1 MTKNKIVPTIVLT
14 VICLVSALLLG
25 VINMVTKDVILK
37 AELKA
42 ATEAMQEVLPGATS
56 FEEVN
61 IEGKNL
67 PKEIVKANKADNGG
81 YVFQIQVTGYK
92 PGIVIMVGVTSD
104 GAITKITKI
113 KTIKTSETW
122 GLEKKLDGE
131 YNDGDIG
138 SINKKI
144 EDVAIELTSKATSLS
159 SKAYKTALKAALE
172 AYGILSTEGGQSN
185 G

>member
-1 MTKNKIVPTIVLT
+1 MTKDKIVPTIVLT

-42 ATEAMQEVLPGATS
+42 ATEAMQEVLPSATS

-67 PKEIVKANKADNGG
+67 PKEIVKANNADNGG
-81 YVFQIQVTGYK
+81 YVFQIEVTGYK
-92 PGIVIMVGVTSD
+92 PGIVIMVGVTAD
-104 GAITKITKI
+104 GKIAKI

-144 EDVAIELTSKATSLS
+144 EGVAIEMTTKATSLS
-159 SKAYKTALKAALE
+159 SKAYKTALKAALD

>member
-1 MTKNKIVPTIVLT
+1 MSKEKIVPTIVLT

-42 ATEAMQEVLPGATS
+42 ATEAMQEVLPSATS

-81 YVFQIQVTGYK
+81 YVFQVEVTGYK

-104 GAITKITKI
+104 GAITNI

-144 EDVAIELTSKATSLS
+144 EDVAIEMTSKATSLS
-159 SKAYKTALKAALE
+159 SKAYKTALKAALD

>member
-1 MTKNKIVPTIVLT
+1 MTKDKIVPTIVLT

-42 ATEAMQEVLPGATS
+42 ATEAMQEVLPSATS

-81 YVFQIQVTGYK
+81 YVFQIEVTGYK
-92 PGIVIMVGVTSD
+92 PGIVIMVGVTAD
-104 GAITKITKI
+104 GAITKI

-144 EDVAIELTSKATSLS
+144 EDVAIEMTSKATSLS
-159 SKAYKTALKAALE
+159 SKAYKTALKAALD

>member
-42 ATEAMQEVLPGATS
+42 ATEAMQEVLPDATS

-81 YVFQIQVTGYK
+81 YVFQIEVTGYK

-104 GAITKITKI
+104 GAITNI

-131 YNDGDIG
+131 YNDGDIS

-159 SKAYKTALKAALE
+159 SKAYKTALKAALD